1 LRAFT
6 HSAMFE
12 MRPRYGVAEQP
23 LLTWK
28 TFMRM
33 FTKTLTFFASIAG
46 VAAVLTPAVA
56 LAAAPASATC
66 PCLTIL
72 FN

>member
-1 LRAFT
+1 
-6 HSAMFE
+6 M
-12 MRPRYGVAEQP
+12 
-23 LLTWK
+23 K
-28 TFMRM
+28 M